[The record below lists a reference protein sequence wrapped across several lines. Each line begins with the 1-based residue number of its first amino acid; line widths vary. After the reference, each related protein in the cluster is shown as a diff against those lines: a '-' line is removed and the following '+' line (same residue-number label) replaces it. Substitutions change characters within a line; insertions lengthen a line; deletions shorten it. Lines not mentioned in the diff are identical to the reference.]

1 MVLEVIYKQGLRQCQ
16 ITILN
21 IGGIIIDRPF
31 QQPLYFAPYA
41 PQIEIDSLLDQI
53 PDVDKMEVQQIWQQI
68 QQKLK
73 ISIGAK
79 L

>member
-1 MVLEVIYKQGLRQCQ
+1 MELEVIYKQDLKQGQ

-31 QQPLYFAPYA
+31 EEPLYLAPYA
-41 PQIEIDSLLDQI
+41 PQPEIDSLLDQVA
-53 PDVDKMEVQQIWQQI
+53 DVDQEEVRGIWQKI
-68 QQKLK
+68 QQRLR
-73 ISIGAK
+73 ISIGTS